1 MDIKE
6 ELRKKKEAVERELE
20 RLLPPGKT
28 RLSEAMRYAVLSGG
42 KRYRPLLVLS
52 SAESFG
58 AEMEAV
64 LPFACAVEFIHNYSL
79 VHDDLP
85 CMDDD
90 DLRRGQLTCHKAF
103 GQDIALLAG
112 DGLLTLAF
120 EVLARSPLAKELEPR
135 RERIIQEVSFSAGME
150 GMIGGQLLDITIS
163 PGEVSAEQMEELMQK
178 KTGALI
184 VASVRIGAILGK
196 APESLLEAV
205 TEYGRNVGLAFQTR
219 DDILDSAE
227 DAGAGR
233 QMRPNSVSVF
243 GLPESKLR
251 LERFVRDGL
260 GNLEKAGIES
270 EGLRFLATRL
280 LDVKDE

>member
-1 MDIKE
+1 
-6 ELRKKKEAVERELE
+6 
-20 RLLPPGKT
+20 
-28 RLSEAMRYAVLSGG
+28 
-42 KRYRPLLVLS
+42 
-52 SAESFG
+52 
-58 AEMEAV
+58 
-64 LPFACAVEFIHNYSL
+64 
-79 VHDDLP
+79 
-85 CMDDD
+85 MDDD

-251 LERFVRDGL
+251 LERFVQDGL